1 MIQTYSP
8 EHYSIRM
15 AARQDY
21 EGFYEEEM
29 RYRELMGYPPVSNL
43 LAVLM
48 TGADEEYLEMA
59 AGYLKDFA
67 VRADRTKLVQM
78 IGPASPYVGKVKDEY
93 RRILYLK
100 CARKDSLIEIKN
112 LLEQYIEIN
121 KGFSSIRIQFDLNP
135 IGGF

>member
-15 AARQDY
+15 AAKQDY
-21 EGFYEEEM
+21 EGFYEEEI

-48 TGADEEYLEMA
+48 TGMEEEHLELA
-59 AGYLKDFA
+59 AGYLKSFA
-67 VRADRTKLVQM
+67 VRADREKRLQI
-78 IGPASPYVGKVKDEY
+78 IGPASPYVSKVNDEH

-100 CARKDSLIEIKN
+100 CGEKESLIEIKD
-112 LLEQYIEIN
+112 LLEQYIEMN
-121 KGFSSIRIQFDLNP
+121 RGFDRIKIQFDLNP
-135 IGGF
+135 MGVF